1 MVSRLIITILTIFSI
16 VQTTCQAQDKSIVV
30 AHWNIGHFSLGKS
43 HQTRISAEKGDSMA
57 LVYHTLIDSINA
69 DIFGVCEYSSLFSHG
84 GLDASNTIFSDFAY
98 KYIGNNYGFACNA
111 IFSKIALENPYQHKY
126 MKRFRNAYYVIST
139 IQIDSIKVKY
149 VETHL
154 EWQKKEDGTTNRT
167 AQIEELIDILAPY
180 PYVIIAGDF
189 NTNKGM
195 KEYDPFVDAGYS
207 LAISKEDLQYTYP
220 AQLPR
225 SAIDNIIVKGFDIDN
240 TRVWK
245 KERLSDHCLLQCTL
259 KPKLPAN

>member
-1 MVSRLIITILTIFSI
+1 MALRSLLTILTLISI
-16 VQTTCQAQDKSIVV
+16 VLSTCQAQDRAIVV

-57 LVYHTLIDSINA
+57 LVYHSQIDSINA

-84 GLDASNTIFSDFAY
+84 GLDASSTIFSDFSY

-111 IFSKIALENPYQHKY
+111 IFSKNPLKNTYQHKY
-126 MKRFRNAYYVIST
+126 LKRFRNAYYIISS
-139 IQIDSIKVKY
+139 IQIDSINVKF

-167 AQIEELIDILAPY
+167 AQIEELIETLAPY

-195 KEYDPFVDAGYS
+195 KEYDPFIDAGYS
-207 LAISKEDLQYTYP
+207 LAISKDNLQYTYP

-225 SAIDNIIVKGFDIDN
+225 SAIDNIIVKGFEIEN
-240 TRVWK
+240 TKVWK
-245 KERLSDHCLLQCTL
+245 KEKLSDHCLLQCTL
-259 KPKLPAN
+259 KPTLH